1 VQQLAFGVLTGST
14 LALASL
20 GFVLIRQTQGFL
32 NIAHGQFL
40 AWGAFLGFVLTTEAG
55 LNVVLAGVVV
65 MVGVGILG
73 VVAARLIFA
82 PLVGRGA
89 LALFFSSIGLAYALY
104 GLILAIFD
112 PEVRAYTIDFGEQVE
127 FLSASLT
134 VGEITMIVIAW
145 TAVGALHVFLTRTNI
160 GLWIRA
166 SASDSELAKV
176 RGIPSH
182 RVSDAAWF
190 LAAALGALAG
200 VIVGALGT
208 VHTELGWSYIVFV
221 LAAAILG
228 GVGNLYG
235 VLVAGLLLGVA
246 MDLSTLVIATEYRPT
261 IAFGAIIVTLFVRP
275 HGLFSVAARGEETA

>member
-1 VQQLAFGVLTGST
+1 MQQLAFGVLTGST
-14 LALASL
+14 LALAAL

-40 AWGAFLGFVLTTEAG
+40 ALGAFLGFVLTTEAG
-55 LNVVLAGVVV
+55 LNVFVAGLLAMAGV
-65 MVGVGILG
+65 GFLG
-73 VVAARLIFA
+73 VVAARLIFD
-82 PLVGRGA
+82 PLVGRGS
-89 LALFFSSIGLAYALY
+89 LALFFSSVGLAYGLY

-112 PEVRAYTIDFGEQVE
+112 PGVRAYTIDFGRPVE

-145 TAVGALHVFLTRTNI
+145 ATVGALHLFLTRTGI

-166 SASDSELAKV
+166 SASDAELAKV
-176 RGIPSH
+176 RGIPSR

-200 VIVGALGT
+200 VMIGALGT
-208 VHTELGWSYIVFV
+208 VHAELGWSYIVFV

-228 GVGNLYG
+228 GLGSLYG
-235 VLVAGLLLGVA
+235 VLAAGLLLGIA
-246 MDLSTLVIATEYRPT
+246 MDLSTLVISTEYRPT
-261 IAFGAIIVTLFVRP
+261 IAFGAIIVTLLVRP